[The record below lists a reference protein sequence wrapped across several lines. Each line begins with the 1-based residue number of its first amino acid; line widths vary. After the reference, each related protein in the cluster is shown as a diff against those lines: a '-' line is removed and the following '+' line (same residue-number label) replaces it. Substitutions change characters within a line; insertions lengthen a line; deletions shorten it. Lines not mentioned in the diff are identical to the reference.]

1 MKAMNINKT
10 PYKVLKYLMGVTEAG
25 PTEIQHAL
33 DIEYDCGCILRD
45 LELGGKVKR
54 NGRGSWQITPTGH
67 DAILYAKPYKTGTG
81 AKKPTFDTVPKL
93 SLWPAANDAIGR
105 QLMPHV
111 GTVRIAA

>member
-10 PYKVLKYLMGVTEAG
+10 PYKVLKYLMGVAEAS

-54 NGRGSWQITPTGH
+54 NGVGRWQITATGYE
-67 DAILYAKPYKTGTG
+67 AIRLAKPYKAGTG
-81 AKKPTFDTVPKL
+81 KPKPTFTAVPKL
-93 SLWPAANDAIGR
+93 AMWPAANDAIGR
-105 QLMPHV
+105 QLSPHV
-111 GTVRIAA
+111 GVVRAAA